1 MMLDAIQNLLN
12 LLITELYDPIYN
24 AFINNQLMN
33 NVLNLIST
41 RLNDIES
48 MFIISHHADTLEIPY
63 DCEMVIIKDQYGI
76 SKVK

>member
-1 MMLDAIQNLLN
+1 MMSKYLDFSCNIFILDEIFDNLDVLGC
-12 LLITELYDPIYN
+12 
-24 AFINNQLMN
+24 N

-63 DCEMVIIKDQYGI
+63 DCEMIIIKDQYGI